1 MMSSEVSSSVDNCA
15 KDSEDFFPT
24 AEELESYYNMLE
36 NGSILQL
43 EWQCPGRRP
52 PSPDCSSSGSKDQ
65 TNSNDTMETQE
76 YVQFILCKK
85 NKFKFI
91 FLQAIKVK

>member
-1 MMSSEVSSSVDNCA
+1 MSSEVSSSVDNCA
-15 KDSEDFFPT
+15 KDSEEFFPT

-36 NGSILQL
+36 NGSILEL

-85 NKFKFI
+85 KKFKY
-91 FLQAIKVK
+91 